1 MRILQIFVLISIKNK
16 MNKLLLILLISL
28 GLKYTPDLV
37 LHLKKIHQSNLE
49 DAEEYKLTE
58 IE

>member
-1 MRILQIFVLISIKNK
+1 

-49 DAEEYKLTE
+49 DAEEQELKEAELRNYS
-58 IE
+58 